1 MICLMPETGFTN
13 AAEVAKAL
21 RRMTMAEMRS
31 LLAIKAAG
39 NLSRA
44 ALAVGVSQPALSQH
58 IRQLESKLNVTLFI
72 RQRRGLA
79 ATPYG
84 AVLLRLAAAMQA
96 DIGIAADELAIATR
110 EDRPPIRVG
119 SMPVTSGGLLAVALS
134 RFASDP
140 RNPPTVLLEGLREE
154 LLEHLRNRR
163 IDLFVGRLTVDDD
176 KSQDLQR
183 ELLLQDNAVVIAS
196 ARHPLGRRSRLT
208 MQALTGYPWIL
219 PAEDSTF
226 HRQITE
232 SMRQAG
238 VPLPVAR
245 ITTYSMLSFPAVV
258 STSQMLGFL
267 PTSLFASGT
276 LSGSLQ
282 RLPVDLQWTPSPIGI
297 MTRRD
302 SGIGQD
308 AEALVKILRAVAA
321 SANSASLSR

>member
-1 MICLMPETGFTN
+1 MPDKGFSN
-13 AAEVAKAL
+13 AHDAAKAL

-44 ALAVGVSQPALSQH
+44 ALELGVSQPALSQH
-58 IRQLESKLNVTLFI
+58 IRQLENKLDLTLFI
-72 RQRRGLA
+72 RQRRGLV

-84 AVLLRLAAAMQA
+84 TVLLRLAAAMQA
-96 DIGIAADELAIATR
+96 DIGIAADELAIASR
-110 EDRPPIRVG
+110 EDRPPLRIG
-119 SMPVTSGGLLAVALS
+119 SMPVTSGGLLAVAMS

-163 IDLFVGRLTVDDD
+163 IDLFVGRLTDDDD
-176 KSQDLQR
+176 KSRDLQR

-196 ARHPLGRRSRLT
+196 ARHPLGRRSRLG

-226 HRQITE
+226 HRQIAD

-238 VPLPVAR
+238 LPLPVAR

-276 LSGSLQ
+276 LTGSLQ
-282 RLPVDLQWTPSPIGI
+282 RLPVALHWTPSPIGI

-302 SGIGQD
+302 AEIGQD
-308 AEALVKILRAVAA
+308 LQTLIRLLRAVAA